1 MPEEAQIAD
10 QKASKETLVK
20 TPHKINWIHILIG
33 VVIGAVLLGAG
44 FGVYFLT
51 QSKEGPP
58 AASTKVS
65 TPSAQQATPSATATP
80 SAQKDETAD
89 WKVYTNKTLGF
100 SIKYPKEK
108 FCSKGQIEERKSNL
122 AIEEAKSEI
131 LFKAFDCLS
140 DYSLL
145 ISIAGKNY
153 QEPGAKFGDFDL
165 ISKSL
170 ITVVGIKTSKKI
182 YGADPGTFAV
192 VVIKS
197 ENNTYVFQYAGS
209 LLYEQ
214 NEGDELSEKEFDQII
229 STFRFD

>member
-1 MPEEAQIAD
+1 MENEQ
-10 QKASKETLVK
+10 SKPKV
-20 TPHKINWIHILIG
+20 INWKNILIG
-33 VVIGAVLLGAG
+33 IAIGAVLI
-44 FGVYFLT
+44 GVGVGVFLLLQPKPEPT
-51 QSKEGPP
+51 
-58 AASTKVS
+58 STEPIKVS
-65 TPSAQQATPSATATP
+65 TPSAKQATPSADTATP